1 MVTWSPR
8 NFRGR
13 SCGQC
18 YQKEKKKNKRKE
30 KEKERK
36 FNLIGA
42 LKCGLYF

>member
-1 MVTWSPR
+1 MVTW

-13 SCGQC
+13 SCGQF
-18 YQKEKKKNKRKE
+18 YQKERKIKEKKKK